1 MAKQRKS
8 EKPYDAAMNKYSE
21 GVPAIGKIATEI
33 ALQLQIANTSIFK
46 VDDQKTRFYINFRG
60 DDKKLTFVI

>member
-1 MAKQRKS
+1 MAQQRKS

-33 ALQLQIANTSIFK
+33 ALQLQIANTSNPAIYTPIRDSK
-46 VDDQKTRFYINFRG
+46 NI
-60 DDKKLTFVI
+60 L

>member
-21 GVPAIGKIATEI
+21 GVPAIATEI

-46 VDDQKTRFYINFRG
+46 VDDQKN
-60 DDKKLTFVI
+60 KVLHQL